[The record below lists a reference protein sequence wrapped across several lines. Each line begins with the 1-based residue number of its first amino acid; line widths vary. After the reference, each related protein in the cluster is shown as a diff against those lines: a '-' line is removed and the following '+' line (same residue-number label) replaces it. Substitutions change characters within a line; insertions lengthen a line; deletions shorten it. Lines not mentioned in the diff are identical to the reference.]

1 MTEMTGVE
9 VETQGAIATVRFDR
23 GGKAN
28 ALDYAMIDSLEAAAT
43 ELSRNPD
50 VSVVVLAGTPSIFAA
65 GVDLKD
71 ARLWNPEGGDV
82 ARHLSMNAGV
92 RMSNAWRR
100 LPQIVIAALEGPA
113 IGGGAILALCADF
126 RVVSEE
132 AYLRFPEV
140 RLGMTLGWGG
150 LPLLTERVGAGRA
163 KRILCCDETIGADE
177 ALALGLADRK
187 VPAGTAFEAAR
198 SWAASIAESPAM
210 SLRMT
215 KSAIDAHARRNW
227 AEGAE
232 GDQFLLAKLLAES
245 GSTG

>member
-1 MTEMTGVE
+1 MTTMTGVE
-9 VETQGAIATVRFDR
+9 VEIQDAIATVRFDR

-28 ALDYAMIDSLEAAAT
+28 ALDYAMIDGLEAAAN

-71 ARLWNPEGGDV
+71 ARLWNPKGKDV

-92 RMSNAWRR
+92 HMSNAWRR

-126 RVVSEE
+126 RVMSDE

-163 KRILCCDETIGADE
+163 KRILCCDETIAADE
-177 ALALGLADRK
+177 ALDLGLADRK
-187 VPAGTAFEAAR
+187 VAAGTAFEAAR
-198 SWAASIAESPAM
+198 AWATTIAEIPAM

-245 GSTG
+245 GNTA

>member
-1 MTEMTGVE
+1 M
-9 VETQGAIATVRFDR
+9 AIEKTLF
-23 GGKAN
+23 
-28 ALDYAMIDSLEAAAT
+28 AAADKMRGSMDPGEYKHVALGLLFLRYISIAFQRKYD
-43 ELSRNPD
+43 EL
-50 VSVVVLAGTPSIFAA
+50 L
-65 GVDLKD
+65 
-71 ARLWNPEGGDV
+71 PEGKDV

-126 RVVSEE
+126 RVMSEE

-177 ALALGLADRK
+177 ALELGLADRK
-187 VPAGTAFEAAR
+187 VPAGTALDAAR
-198 SWAASIAESPAM
+198 AWAATISESPAM

-215 KSAIDAHARRNW
+215 KSAIDARARRNW

-232 GDQFLLAKLLAES
+232 GDQFLLAKLLAEG
-245 GSTG
+245 GSTA

>member
-1 MTEMTGVE
+1 MSSVKIE
-9 VETQGAIATVRFDR
+9 VEGAIATVRFDR

-28 ALDYAMIDSLEAAAT
+28 ALDHAMIDALETAAR
-43 ELSRNPD
+43 ELSLNPD
-50 VSVVVLAGTPSIFAA
+50 VSVTVLAGTPKIFAA

-71 ARLWNPEGGDV
+71 PRLWDPQAPAV
-82 ARHLSMNAGV
+82 ARHLAMNAGV
-92 RMSNAWRR
+92 RMSTAWRR

-126 RVVSEE
+126 RVMAED

-177 ALALGLADRK
+177 ALTLGLADRR
-187 VPAGTAFEAAR
+187 VAAGAALDAAR
-198 SWAASIAESPAM
+198 EWANAIAEIPPM

-232 GDQFLLAKLLAES
+232 GDQFLLAKLLAE
-245 GSTG
+245 GGGGA

>member
-1 MTEMTGVE
+1 MTGVE
-9 VETQGAIATVRFDR
+9 VEIQGAIAAVRFDR

-28 ALDYAMIDSLEAAAT
+28 ALDYALIDRLEATAT

-82 ARHLSMNAGV
+82 ARHLSMNAGA

-126 RVVSEE
+126 RVISEE
-132 AYLRFPEV
+132 GYLRFPEV

-163 KRILCCDETIGADE
+163 KRILCCDETIDADE

-187 VPAGTAFEAAR
+187 VPAGTAFDAAR

-232 GDQFLLAKLLAES
+232 GDQFLLARLLAEGGGTS
-245 GSTG
+245 